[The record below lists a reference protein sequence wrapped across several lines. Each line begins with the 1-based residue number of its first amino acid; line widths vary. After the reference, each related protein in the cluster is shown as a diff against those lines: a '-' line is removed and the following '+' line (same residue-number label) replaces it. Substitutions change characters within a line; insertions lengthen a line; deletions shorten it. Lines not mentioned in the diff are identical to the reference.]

1 MMRNAIASKQ
11 NILREGYSESD
22 LLLALRNANLNVV
35 TVADADRLGYPDEEQ
50 LIWATEQGR
59 VIYSFNIGDFCRLHR
74 DFIAQERN
82 HAGIVLAS
90 QQQYSIGQ
98 QLRGL
103 LKLAADN
110 SAEEMVNRLMFL
122 SAYMERV

>member
-1 MMRNAIASKQ
+1 VK
-11 NILREGYSESD
+11 
-22 LLLALRNANLNVV
+22 ALRNANFNVV
-35 TVADADRLGYPDEEQ
+35 TVADVGRLGYPDEEQ

-74 DFIAQERN
+74 NFMAEERN
-82 HAGIVLAS
+82 HTGIVLAS

-103 LKLAADN
+103 LKLTADKSGEGMLN
-110 SAEEMVNRLMFL
+110 QLVFL
-122 SAYMERV
+122 SDYIEKG

>member
-1 MMRNAIASKQ
+1 MHSAK
-11 NILREGYSESD
+11 
-22 LLLALRNANLNVV
+22 LNVV
-35 TVADADRLGYPDEEQ
+35 TVTDAGILGYPDKKQ
-50 LIWATEQGR
+50 LNWAIEQGR

-110 SAEEMVNRLMFL
+110 SSEQMVNQLMFL
-122 SAYMERV
+122 NTYIERV